1 MNTENKETPLAYDVY
16 QKIAEEYAS
25 IIDTKDANVFYEK
38 PAMLSLMPMVKGKY
52 ILDAGC
58 GPGVYTEWLLE
69 SEAKVLGL
77 DCSERMVVLAKKRI
91 QERCDIKVADLSK
104 PLDLPNDT
112 FDMVLAPLVFD
123 YIDDWR
129 LMLKELNR
137 VLKDRGIILFS
148 CGHPCFD
155 FHRYGTE
162 NYFKT
167 ELVKDVWSSGFKEK
181 IEMPFFRRSLSE
193 KISSLVD
200 SGFLVDRI
208 LEPQPAKNLKKDEFY
223 EKLLKSPLF
232 ICIRAIKNTR

>member
-1 MNTENKETPLAYDVY
+1 
-16 QKIAEEYAS
+16 
-25 IIDTKDANVFYEK
+25 
-38 PAMLSLMPMVKGKY
+38 MLSLMPMVKGKY

-123 YIDDWR
+123 YIDDW
-129 LMLKELNR
+129 
-137 VLKDRGIILFS
+137 
-148 CGHPCFD
+148 
-155 FHRYGTE
+155 
-162 NYFKT
+162 
-167 ELVKDVWSSGFKEK
+167 SSGFKEK

-193 KISSLVD
+193 IISSLVD

-208 LEPQPAKNLKKDEFY
+208 LEPEPAKNLKKDGFY

>member
-1 MNTENKETPLAYDVY
+1 
-16 QKIAEEYAS
+16 
-25 IIDTKDANVFYEK
+25 
-38 PAMLSLMPMVKGKY
+38 
-52 ILDAGC
+52 
-58 GPGVYTEWLLE
+58 
-69 SEAKVLGL
+69 
-77 DCSERMVVLAKKRI
+77 MVVLAKKKI

-193 KISSLVD
+193 IISSLVD

-208 LEPQPAKNLKKDEFY
+208 LEPEPAKNLKKDGFY